1 MSCGAEAEGN
11 SLFQTLTA
19 GVSFDIPQIDV
30 TGPSFQ
36 IPGGMDSE
44 LYKEVTRIANS
55 ELTTTTLDGTGTFD
69 VLMRGFKAHLK
80 EEYNQSRITGAEYTK
95 AYTALV
101 ESAMAQSVQFLLGK
115 DASFWQA
122 MSAQIQAI
130 TAKLQLE
137 TARVRHTTA
146 QLEALNQEATFALTK
161 MRLANENMQ
170 YCIGKFNHEQMLPA
184 QKTGQDI
191 ANRTAVYNLDMIMPL
206 QKAGLEHSNSTAL
219 FNLQNILPLQ
229 KVGLEHNNSI
239 ALFNLQAML
248 PQQHELLVEQTEVQ
262 RAQTLDTRSDGS
274 TVVGAVGKQKDLYSQ
289 QIESYR
295 RDSELKAAKLFADA
309 WTVQKTVDEGFVAPA
324 NFQNPSL
331 DSVLGHI
338 KTNNNLA

>member
-11 SLFQTLTA
+11 SLFQTFTA
-19 GVSFDIPQIDV
+19 GVSFEVPQIDV
-30 TGPSFQ
+30 TGPGFQ

-101 ESAMAQSVQFLLGK
+101 ESAMAQGVQFLLGK

-137 TARVRHTTA
+137 TARVRHATA
-146 QLEALNQEATFALTK
+146 QLEALNQKATFALTK

-191 ANRTAVYNLDMIMPL
+191 ANRTAVYNLDMIMP
-206 QKAGLEHSNSTAL
+206 
-219 FNLQNILPLQ
+219 
-229 KVGLEHNNSI
+229 
-239 ALFNLQAML
+239 
-248 PQQHELLVEQTEVQ
+248 QQYKLLVEQTEVQ
-262 RAQTLDTRSDGS
+262 RAQTLDTRSDGI

-289 QIESYR
+289 QIKSYQ

-309 WTVQKTVDEGFVAPA
+309 WTVQKTVDDGFVAPA

>member
-19 GVSFDIPQIDV
+19 GVSFEIPQIDV

-44 LYKEVTRIANS
+44 LYKQVTRIANS

-101 ESAMAQSVQFLLGK
+101 ESAMAQGVQFLLGK

-206 QKAGLEHSNSTAL
+206 QKVGLEHSNSTAL
-219 FNLQNILPLQ
+219 FNLQT
-229 KVGLEHNNSI
+229 
-239 ALFNLQAML
+239 ML

-262 RAQTLDTRSDGS
+262 RAQTLDTRSNGI
-274 TVVGAVGKQKDLYSQ
+274 TVVGTVGKQKDLYSQ
-289 QIESYR
+289 QIVSYQ

-331 DSVLGHI
+331 DSVLGRI
-338 KTNNNLA
+338 KINNHLA

>member
-19 GVSFDIPQIDV
+19 GVSFEIPQIDV

-101 ESAMAQSVQFLLGK
+101 ESAMAQGVQFLLGK

-206 QKAGLEHSNSTAL
+206 QKVGLEHS
-219 FNLQNILPLQ
+219 
-229 KVGLEHNNSI
+229 NSI
-239 ALFNLQAML
+239 ALFNLQTML
-248 PQQHELLVEQTEVQ
+248 PQQYELLVEQTEVQ
-262 RAQTLDTRSDGS
+262 RAQTLDTRSDGI
-274 TVVGAVGKQKDLYSQ
+274 TVVGTVGKQKDLYSQ
-289 QIESYR
+289 QIVSYQ

-331 DSVLGHI
+331 NSVLGHI
-338 KTNNNLA
+338 KTNNNLT

>member
-19 GVSFDIPQIDV
+19 GVSFEIPQIDV

-101 ESAMAQSVQFLLGK
+101 ESAMAQGVQFLLGK

-191 ANRTAVYNLDMIMPL
+191 ANRTAVYNLDMIMP
-206 QKAGLEHSNSTAL
+206 
-219 FNLQNILPLQ
+219 
-229 KVGLEHNNSI
+229 
-239 ALFNLQAML
+239 
-248 PQQHELLVEQTEVQ
+248 QQYKLLVEQTEVQ

-289 QIESYR
+289 QIKSYQ

>member
-19 GVSFDIPQIDV
+19 GVSFEIPQIDV

-44 LYKEVTRIANS
+44 LYKEVTRISNS

-101 ESAMAQSVQFLLGK
+101 ESAMAQGVQFLLGK

-206 QKAGLEHSNSTAL
+206 QKVGLEHSNSTAL
-219 FNLQNILPLQ
+219 FNLQT
-229 KVGLEHNNSI
+229 
-239 ALFNLQAML
+239 ML
-248 PQQHELLVEQTEVQ
+248 PQQYELLVEQTEVQ
-262 RAQTLDTRSDGS
+262 RAQTLDARSDGI

-289 QIESYR
+289 QIVSYQ

-309 WTVQKTVDEGFVAPA
+309 WTVQKTVDEDFVPPA

>member
-19 GVSFDIPQIDV
+19 GVSFEIPQIDV

-101 ESAMAQSVQFLLGK
+101 ESAMAQGVQFLLGK

-191 ANRTAVYNLDMIMPL
+191 ANRTAVYNVDMIM
-206 QKAGLEHSNSTAL
+206 
-219 FNLQNILPLQ
+219 PLQ
-229 KVGLEHNNSI
+229 KVGLEHSNSI
-239 ALFNLQAML
+239 ALFNLQTML
-248 PQQHELLVEQTEVQ
+248 PQQYELLVEQTEVQ

-274 TVVGAVGKQKDLYSQ
+274 TVVGTVGKQKDLYSQ
-289 QIESYR
+289 QIKSYQ

-331 DSVLGHI
+331 DTVLGHI

>member
-1 MSCGAEAEGN
+1 MACGAETEGN
-11 SLFQTLTA
+11 SLFQILTA
-19 GVSFDIPQIDV
+19 GVSFEIPQIDV

-101 ESAMAQSVQFLLGK
+101 ESAMAQGVQFLLGK

-206 QKAGLEHSNSTAL
+206 QKVGLEHS
-219 FNLQNILPLQ
+219 
-229 KVGLEHNNSI
+229 NSI
-239 ALFNLQAML
+239 ALFNLQTML
-248 PQQHELLVEQTEVQ
+248 PQQYELLVEQTEVQ
-262 RAQTLDTRSDGS
+262 RAQTLDTRSDGT
-274 TVVGAVGKQKDLYSQ
+274 TVVGTVGKQKDLYSQ
-289 QIESYR
+289 QIVSYQ

-331 DSVLGHI
+331 NSVLGHI
-338 KTNNNLA
+338 KTNNNLT

>member
-19 GVSFDIPQIDV
+19 GVSFEIPQIDV

-101 ESAMAQSVQFLLGK
+101 ESAMAQGVQFLLGK

-206 QKAGLEHSNSTAL
+206 QKVGLEHSNSTAL
-219 FNLQNILPLQ
+219 YNLQT
-229 KVGLEHNNSI
+229 
-239 ALFNLQAML
+239 ML

-262 RAQTLDTRSDGS
+262 RAQTLDTRSDGI

-289 QIESYR
+289 QIVSYQ

-338 KTNNNLA
+338 KTNNNLT

>member
-19 GVSFDIPQIDV
+19 GVSFEIPQIDV

-101 ESAMAQSVQFLLGK
+101 ESAMAQGVQFLLGK

-206 QKAGLEHSNSTAL
+206 QKVGLEHSNSIAL
-219 FNLQNILPLQ
+219 YNLQT
-229 KVGLEHNNSI
+229 
-239 ALFNLQAML
+239 ML
-248 PQQHELLVEQTEVQ
+248 PQQYELLVEQTEVQ
-262 RAQTLDTRSDGS
+262 RAQTLDTRSDGI
-274 TVVGAVGKQKDLYSQ
+274 TVVGTVGKQKDLYSQ
-289 QIESYR
+289 QIKSYQ

>member
-101 ESAMAQSVQFLLGK
+101 ESAMAQGVQFLLGK

-191 ANRTAVYNLDMIMPL
+191 TNRTAVYNLDMIMPL
-206 QKAGLEHSNSTAL
+206 QKVGLEHS
-219 FNLQNILPLQ
+219 
-229 KVGLEHNNSI
+229 NSI
-239 ALFNLQAML
+239 ALFNLQTML
-248 PQQHELLVEQTEVQ
+248 PQQYELLVEQTEVQ
-262 RAQTLDTRSDGS
+262 RAQTLDTRSDGI

-289 QIESYR
+289 QIVSYQ
-295 RDSELKAAKLFADA
+295 RDSELKAAKLFTDA

>member
-19 GVSFDIPQIDV
+19 GVSFEIPQIDV

-44 LYKEVTRIANS
+44 LYKQVTRIANS

-101 ESAMAQSVQFLLGK
+101 ESAMAQGVQFLLGK

-191 ANRTAVYNLDMIMPL
+191 ANRTAVFNLDMIMPL
-206 QKAGLEHSNSTAL
+206 QKVGLEHS
-219 FNLQNILPLQ
+219 
-229 KVGLEHNNSI
+229 NSI
-239 ALFNLQAML
+239 ALFNLQTML
-248 PQQHELLVEQTEVQ
+248 PQQYELLVEQTEVQ

-289 QIESYR
+289 QIKSYQ
-295 RDSELKAAKLFADA
+295 RDSELKAAKLFSDA
-309 WTVQKTVDEGFVAPA
+309 WTVQKTVDEGFVAPE

-331 DSVLGHI
+331 NDVLGHI

>member
-19 GVSFDIPQIDV
+19 GVSFEIPQIDV

-101 ESAMAQSVQFLLGK
+101 ESAMAQGVQFLLGK

-146 QLEALNQEATFALTK
+146 QLEVLN
-161 MRLANENMQ
+161 
-170 YCIGKFNHEQMLPA
+170 
-184 QKTGQDI
+184 
-191 ANRTAVYNLDMIMPL
+191 
-206 QKAGLEHSNSTAL
+206 
-219 FNLQNILPLQ
+219 
-229 KVGLEHNNSI
+229 
-239 ALFNLQAML
+239 
-248 PQQHELLVEQTEVQ
+248 
-262 RAQTLDTRSDGS
+262 
-274 TVVGAVGKQKDLYSQ
+274 
-289 QIESYR
+289 
-295 RDSELKAAKLFADA
+295 
-309 WTVQKTVDEGFVAPA
+309 
-324 NFQNPSL
+324 
-331 DSVLGHI
+331 
-338 KTNNNLA
+338 

>member
-19 GVSFDIPQIDV
+19 GVSFEIPQIDV

-101 ESAMAQSVQFLLGK
+101 ESAMAQGVQFLLGK

-206 QKAGLEHSNSTAL
+206 QKVGLEHSNSTAL
-219 FNLQNILPLQ
+219 FTLQT
-229 KVGLEHNNSI
+229 
-239 ALFNLQAML
+239 MM

-262 RAQTLDTRSDGS
+262 RAQTLDTRSDGI
-274 TVVGAVGKQKDLYSQ
+274 TVVGTVGKQKDLYSQ
-289 QIESYR
+289 QIVSYQ

-331 DSVLGHI
+331 NSVLGHI
-338 KTNNNLA
+338 KTNNNLT

>member
-19 GVSFDIPQIDV
+19 GVSFEIPQIDV

-101 ESAMAQSVQFLLGK
+101 ESAMAQGVQFLLGK

-191 ANRTAVYNLDMIMPL
+191 ANRTAVYNVDMIMPL
-206 QKAGLEHSNSTAL
+206 QKVGLEHSNSTAL
-219 FNLQNILPLQ
+219 FNLQT
-229 KVGLEHNNSI
+229 
-239 ALFNLQAML
+239 ML

-262 RAQTLDTRSDGS
+262 RAQTLDTRSDGI
-274 TVVGAVGKQKDLYSQ
+274 TVVGTVGKQKDLYSQ
-289 QIESYR
+289 QIVSYQ

-309 WTVQKTVDEGFVAPA
+309 WTVQKTVDDGFVAPA

>member
-19 GVSFDIPQIDV
+19 GVSFEIPQIDV

-101 ESAMAQSVQFLLGK
+101 ESAMAQGVQFLLGK

-206 QKAGLEHSNSTAL
+206 QKVGLEHS
-219 FNLQNILPLQ
+219 
-229 KVGLEHNNSI
+229 NSI
-239 ALFNLQAML
+239 ALFNLQTML
-248 PQQHELLVEQTEVQ
+248 PQQYELLVEQTEVQ
-262 RAQTLDTRSDGS
+262 RAQTLDTRSDGI

-289 QIESYR
+289 QIKSFQ

>member
-19 GVSFDIPQIDV
+19 GVSFEIPQIDV

-101 ESAMAQSVQFLLGK
+101 ESAMAQGVQFLLGK

-206 QKAGLEHSNSTAL
+206 QKVGLEHS
-219 FNLQNILPLQ
+219 
-229 KVGLEHNNSI
+229 NSI
-239 ALFNLQAML
+239 ALFNLQTML
-248 PQQHELLVEQTEVQ
+248 PQQYELLVEQTEVQ
-262 RAQTLDTRSDGS
+262 RAQTLDARSDGI

-289 QIESYR
+289 QIKSYQ

>member
-101 ESAMAQSVQFLLGK
+101 ESAMAQGVQFLLGK

-206 QKAGLEHSNSTAL
+206 QKVGLEHS
-219 FNLQNILPLQ
+219 
-229 KVGLEHNNSI
+229 NSI
-239 ALFNLQAML
+239 ALFNLQTML
-248 PQQHELLVEQTEVQ
+248 PQQYELLVEQTEVQ
-262 RAQTLDTRSDGS
+262 RAQTLDTRSDGI
-274 TVVGAVGKQKDLYSQ
+274 TVVGTVGKQKDLYSQ
-289 QIESYR
+289 QIVSYQ

>member
-19 GVSFDIPQIDV
+19 GVSFEIPQIDV

-44 LYKEVTRIANS
+44 LYKQVTRIANS

-101 ESAMAQSVQFLLGK
+101 ESAMAQGVQFLLGK

-137 TARVRHTTA
+137 TARVRHATA

-206 QKAGLEHSNSTAL
+206 QKVGLEHS
-219 FNLQNILPLQ
+219 
-229 KVGLEHNNSI
+229 NSI
-239 ALFNLQAML
+239 ALFNLQTML
-248 PQQHELLVEQTEVQ
+248 PQQYELLVEQTEVQ
-262 RAQTLDTRSDGS
+262 RAQTLDTRSDGI
-274 TVVGAVGKQKDLYSQ
+274 TVVGSVGKQKDLYSQ
-289 QIESYR
+289 QIVSYQ

-331 DSVLGHI
+331 NSVLGHI
-338 KTNNNLA
+338 KTNNNLT

>member
-19 GVSFDIPQIDV
+19 GVSFEIPQIDV

-44 LYKEVTRIANS
+44 LYKQVTRIANS

-101 ESAMAQSVQFLLGK
+101 ESAMAQGVQFLLGK

-206 QKAGLEHSNSTAL
+206 QKVGLEHS
-219 FNLQNILPLQ
+219 
-229 KVGLEHNNSI
+229 NSI
-239 ALFNLQAML
+239 ALFNLQTML
-248 PQQHELLVEQTEVQ
+248 PQQYELLVEQTEVQ
-262 RAQTLDTRSDGS
+262 RAQTLDTRSNGI

-289 QIESYR
+289 QIKSYQ

>member
-101 ESAMAQSVQFLLGK
+101 ESAMAQGVQFLLGK

-206 QKAGLEHSNSTAL
+206 QKVGLEHS
-219 FNLQNILPLQ
+219 
-229 KVGLEHNNSI
+229 NSI
-239 ALFNLQAML
+239 ALFNLQTML
-248 PQQHELLVEQTEVQ
+248 PQQYELLVEQTEVQ
-262 RAQTLDTRSDGS
+262 RAQTQDSRTDGAL
-274 TVVGAVGKQKDLYSQ
+274 VVGAVGKQKDLYSQ
-289 QIESYR
+289 QITSYQ

>member
-19 GVSFDIPQIDV
+19 GVSFEIPQIDV

-44 LYKEVTRIANS
+44 LYKEVARIANS

-101 ESAMAQSVQFLLGK
+101 ESAMAQGVQFLLGK

-191 ANRTAVYNLDMIMPL
+191 ANRTAVYNLDMIMP
-206 QKAGLEHSNSTAL
+206 
-219 FNLQNILPLQ
+219 
-229 KVGLEHNNSI
+229 
-239 ALFNLQAML
+239 
-248 PQQHELLVEQTEVQ
+248 QQHELLVEQTEVQ
-262 RAQTLDTRSDGS
+262 RAQTLDTRSDGI

-289 QIESYR
+289 QIKSYQ
-295 RDSELKAAKLFADA
+295 RDSELKAAKLFTDA

>member
-19 GVSFDIPQIDV
+19 GVSFEIPQIDV

-44 LYKEVTRIANS
+44 LYKQVTRIANS

-101 ESAMAQSVQFLLGK
+101 ESAMAQGVQFLLGK

-191 ANRTAVYNLDMIMPL
+191 ANRTAVYNVDMIM
-206 QKAGLEHSNSTAL
+206 
-219 FNLQNILPLQ
+219 PLQ
-229 KVGLEHNNSI
+229 KVGLEHSNSI
-239 ALFNLQAML
+239 ALFNLQTML
-248 PQQHELLVEQTEVQ
+248 PQQYELLVEQTEVQ
-262 RAQTLDTRSDGS
+262 RAQTLDTRSDGI

-289 QIESYR
+289 QITSYQ

>member
-19 GVSFDIPQIDV
+19 GVSFEIPQIDV

-101 ESAMAQSVQFLLGK
+101 ESAMAQGVQFLLGK

-191 ANRTAVYNLDMIMPL
+191 ANRTAVYNLDMIMP
-206 QKAGLEHSNSTAL
+206 
-219 FNLQNILPLQ
+219 
-229 KVGLEHNNSI
+229 
-239 ALFNLQAML
+239 
-248 PQQHELLVEQTEVQ
+248 QQYELLVEQTEVQ

-289 QIESYR
+289 QIKSYQ

>member
-19 GVSFDIPQIDV
+19 GVSFEIPQIDV

-101 ESAMAQSVQFLLGK
+101 ESAMAQGVQFLLGK

-191 ANRTAVYNLDMIMPL
+191 ANRTATYNVDMIM
-206 QKAGLEHSNSTAL
+206 
-219 FNLQNILPLQ
+219 PLQ
-229 KVGLEHNNSI
+229 KVGLEHSNSI
-239 ALFNLQAML
+239 ALFNLQTML
-248 PQQHELLVEQTEVQ
+248 PQQYELLVEQTEVQ

-289 QIESYR
+289 QIVSYQ

-331 DSVLGHI
+331 NSVLGHI
-338 KTNNNLA
+338 KTNNNLT

>member
-11 SLFQTLTA
+11 SLFQTFTA
-19 GVSFDIPQIDV
+19 GVSFETPQIDV

-101 ESAMAQSVQFLLGK
+101 ESAMAQGVQFLLGK

-206 QKAGLEHSNSTAL
+206 QKVGLEHS
-219 FNLQNILPLQ
+219 
-229 KVGLEHNNSI
+229 NSI
-239 ALFNLQAML
+239 ALFNLQTML
-248 PQQHELLVEQTEVQ
+248 PQQYELLVEQTEVQ
-262 RAQTLDTRSDGS
+262 RAQTLDTRSDGI

-289 QIESYR
+289 QIKSYQ

>member
-19 GVSFDIPQIDV
+19 GVSFEIPQIDV

-101 ESAMAQSVQFLLGK
+101 ESAMAQGVQFLLGK

-191 ANRTAVYNLDMIMPL
+191 ANRTAVYNVDMIM
-206 QKAGLEHSNSTAL
+206 
-219 FNLQNILPLQ
+219 PLQ
-229 KVGLEHNNSI
+229 KVGLEHSNSI
-239 ALFNLQAML
+239 ALYNLQTML
-248 PQQHELLVEQTEVQ
+248 PQQYELLVEQTEVQ

-289 QIESYR
+289 QIKSYQ

-331 DSVLGHI
+331 NSVLGHI
-338 KTNNNLA
+338 KTNNNLT

>member
-19 GVSFDIPQIDV
+19 GVSFEIPQIDV

-101 ESAMAQSVQFLLGK
+101 ESAMAQGVQFLLGK

-191 ANRTAVYNLDMIMPL
+191 ANRTAVYNLDMIMP
-206 QKAGLEHSNSTAL
+206 
-219 FNLQNILPLQ
+219 
-229 KVGLEHNNSI
+229 
-239 ALFNLQAML
+239 
-248 PQQHELLVEQTEVQ
+248 QQHELLVEQTEVQ
-262 RAQTLDTRSDGS
+262 RAQTLDTRSDGI

-289 QIESYR
+289 QIKSYQ

-338 KTNNNLA
+338 KTNNNLTVFF

>member
-19 GVSFDIPQIDV
+19 GVSFEIPQIDV

-101 ESAMAQSVQFLLGK
+101 ESAMAQGVQFLLGK

-191 ANRTAVYNLDMIMPL
+191 ANRTAVYNVDMIM
-206 QKAGLEHSNSTAL
+206 
-219 FNLQNILPLQ
+219 PLQ
-229 KVGLEHNNSI
+229 KVGLEHSNSI
-239 ALFNLQAML
+239 ALYNLQTML
-248 PQQHELLVEQTEVQ
+248 PQQYELLVEQTEVQ

-289 QIESYR
+289 QIKSYQ

>member
-1 MSCGAEAEGN
+1 MACGAETEGN

-101 ESAMAQSVQFLLGK
+101 ESAMAQGVQFLLGK

-137 TARVRHTTA
+137 TARVRHSTA

-206 QKAGLEHSNSTAL
+206 QKVGLEHS
-219 FNLQNILPLQ
+219 
-229 KVGLEHNNSI
+229 NSI
-239 ALFNLQAML
+239 ALFNLQTML
-248 PQQHELLVEQTEVQ
+248 PQQYELLVEQTEVQ
-262 RAQTLDTRSDGS
+262 RAQTLDTRSDGI

-289 QIESYR
+289 QIVSYQ

>member
-11 SLFQTLTA
+11 SLFQALTA

-101 ESAMAQSVQFLLGK
+101 ESAMAQGVQFLLGK

-206 QKAGLEHSNSTAL
+206 QKVGLEHS
-219 FNLQNILPLQ
+219 
-229 KVGLEHNNSI
+229 NSI
-239 ALFNLQAML
+239 ALFNLQTML
-248 PQQHELLVEQTEVQ
+248 PQQYELLVEQTEVQ

-289 QIESYR
+289 QIVSYQ

-331 DSVLGHI
+331 DTVLGRI
-338 KTNNNLA
+338 KINNHLA

>member
-19 GVSFDIPQIDV
+19 GVSFEIPQIDV

-101 ESAMAQSVQFLLGK
+101 ESAMAQGVQFLLGK

-191 ANRTAVYNLDMIMPL
+191 ANRTAVYNVDMIM
-206 QKAGLEHSNSTAL
+206 
-219 FNLQNILPLQ
+219 PLQ
-229 KVGLEHNNSI
+229 KVGLEHSNSI
-239 ALFNLQAML
+239 ALFNLQTML
-248 PQQHELLVEQTEVQ
+248 PQQYELLVEQTEVQ

-289 QIESYR
+289 QIVSYQ

>member
-11 SLFQTLTA
+11 SLFQTFTA
-19 GVSFDIPQIDV
+19 GVSFETPQIDV

-101 ESAMAQSVQFLLGK
+101 ESAMAQGVQFLLGK

-191 ANRTAVYNLDMIMPL
+191 ANRTAVYNLDMIMP
-206 QKAGLEHSNSTAL
+206 
-219 FNLQNILPLQ
+219 
-229 KVGLEHNNSI
+229 
-239 ALFNLQAML
+239 
-248 PQQHELLVEQTEVQ
+248 QQYELLVEQTEVQ
-262 RAQTLDTRSDGS
+262 RAQTLDTRSDGI

-289 QIESYR
+289 QIKSYQ
-295 RDSELKAAKLFADA
+295 RDSELKAAKLFTDA

>member
-19 GVSFDIPQIDV
+19 GVSFEIPQIDV

-101 ESAMAQSVQFLLGK
+101 ESAMAQGVQFLLGK

-206 QKAGLEHSNSTAL
+206 QKVGLEHSNST
-219 FNLQNILPLQ
+219 
-229 KVGLEHNNSI
+229 

-262 RAQTLDTRSDGS
+262 RAQTLDTRSDGI

-289 QIESYR
+289 QIVSYQ

-331 DSVLGHI
+331 DSVLGRI
-338 KTNNNLA
+338 KINNHLT

>member
-19 GVSFDIPQIDV
+19 GVSFEIPQIDV

-101 ESAMAQSVQFLLGK
+101 ESAMAQGVQFLLGK

-206 QKAGLEHSNSTAL
+206 QKVGLEHS
-219 FNLQNILPLQ
+219 
-229 KVGLEHNNSI
+229 NSI
-239 ALFNLQAML
+239 ALFNLQTML
-248 PQQHELLVEQTEVQ
+248 PQQYELLVEQTEVQ
-262 RAQTLDTRSDGS
+262 RAQTLDTRSDGI
-274 TVVGAVGKQKDLYSQ
+274 TVVGTVGKQKDLYSQ
-289 QIESYR
+289 QIKSYQ

-331 DSVLGHI
+331 DSVLGRI
-338 KTNNNLA
+338 KINNHLT

>member
-19 GVSFDIPQIDV
+19 GVSFEIPQIDV

-101 ESAMAQSVQFLLGK
+101 ESAMAQGVQFLLGK

-191 ANRTAVYNLDMIMPL
+191 ANRTAVYNLDLIM
-206 QKAGLEHSNSTAL
+206 
-219 FNLQNILPLQ
+219 PLQ
-229 KVGLEHNNSI
+229 KVGLEHSNSI
-239 ALFNLQAML
+239 ALFNLQTML
-248 PQQHELLVEQTEVQ
+248 PQQYELLVEQTEVQ
-262 RAQTLDTRSDGS
+262 RAQTLDTRSDGI
-274 TVVGAVGKQKDLYSQ
+274 TVVGTVGKQKDLYSQ
-289 QIESYR
+289 QIVSYQ

>member
-19 GVSFDIPQIDV
+19 GVSFEIPQIDV

-101 ESAMAQSVQFLLGK
+101 ESAMAQGVQFLLGK

-191 ANRTAVYNLDMIMPL
+191 ANRTAVYNVDMIMPL
-206 QKAGLEHSNSTAL
+206 QKVGLEHSNSTAL
-219 FNLQNILPLQ
+219 FNLQT
-229 KVGLEHNNSI
+229 
-239 ALFNLQAML
+239 ML

-289 QIESYR
+289 QIKSYQ